1 MNDFTAARFSK
12 VTKLYGKTHALDG
25 LDLEVRRGELF
36 GLVGVNGAGKTTTLS
51 TVMGFIRHT
60 SGSVRVL
67 GLDPWTDAPRLH
79 ARIAWLP
86 GEVRLPDG
94 ITGIEWLN
102 YQARVAGLDES
113 RVKNLAA
120 EWEVPVE
127 RLMRTLSKGNRQKV
141 ALIRLLMS
149 DAELLV
155 LDEPTSGLDPVA
167 QEQLLETLRARARA
181 GKTVLFSS
189 HSLAEVQALCDR
201 MAVIDRGR
209 VLKSGTV
216 SELVNAGERRM
227 DVWTR
232 EKIDSAILAAWRPE
246 LSGSRHVSLSGE
258 RLLEEALPRLMRH
271 GIERVEFGG
280 EGLEGL
286 LSQLHSPNGNNV
298 AMRALEVT
306 R

>member
-1 MNDFTAARFSK
+1 MTHQAAVRFSQ
-12 VTKLYGKTHALDG
+12 VTKHYGKTHALDG
-25 LDLEVRRGELF
+25 LDLEVRTGELF

-60 SGSVRVL
+60 GGQVQVL
-67 GLDPWTDAPRLH
+67 GLDPWKDAPRLH

-94 ITGIEWLN
+94 ITGLEWLS

-113 RVKNLAA
+113 RVKQLAA
-120 EWEVPVE
+120 DWEVPVE
-127 RLMRTLSKGNRQKV
+127 RVMRTLSKGNRQKV

-167 QEQLLETLRARARA
+167 QEQLLETLRARARS
-181 GKTVLFSS
+181 GSTVLFSS

-232 EKIDSAILAAWRPE
+232 EKIDVAAFVSWAPR
-246 LSGSRHVSLSGE
+246 LSGSRHVTLSGE
-258 RLLEEALPRLMRH
+258 RLLEDALPRLARF
-271 GIERVEFGG
+271 GIERVEYGG

-286 LSQLHSPNGNNV
+286 LSQLYSPNGRV
-298 AMRALEVT
+298 VEVRALEVA
-306 R
+306 